1 MPDSVRVA
9 MQLQVEA
16 ERKKRA
22 SILESEGQ
30 LFIACYSLLGYFF
43 RKCHVCVLNF
53 QAVIRLYVFVLTY
66 M

>member
-30 LFIACYSLLGYFF
+30 LFI
-43 RKCHVCVLNF
+43 
-53 QAVIRLYVFVLTY
+53 VFVIHFWDSFVGNV
-66 M
+66 MCVCIKFSGFSSVVSSCSQ